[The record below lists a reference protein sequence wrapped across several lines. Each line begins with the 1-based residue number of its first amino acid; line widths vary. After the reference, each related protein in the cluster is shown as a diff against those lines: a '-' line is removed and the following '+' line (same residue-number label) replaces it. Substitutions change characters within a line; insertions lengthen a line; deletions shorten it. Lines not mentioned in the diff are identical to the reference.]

1 MRSGAARLRLLLLCC
16 SRASAS
22 AGDRDQHYR
31 SCVAECSTAERCA
44 AWQPGASLWMLGW
57 SCEHDCRYRCMWQ
70 ATDARTAA
78 GGRTLQYHGKW
89 PFVRVLGVQ
98 EPLGLGLG
106 LGLGPAP
113 PQARRVGGAVHL
125 VRVRVRVRP

>member
-1 MRSGAARLRLLLLCC
+1 
-16 SRASAS
+16 
-22 AGDRDQHYR
+22 
-31 SCVAECSTAERCA
+31 
-44 AWQPGASLWMLGW
+44 
-57 SCEHDCRYRCMWQ
+57 MWQ

-125 VRVRVRVRP
+125 VRVSVRARP